1 MIKRESKYYTAGEK
15 VSNPE
20 KSPFYLRALVFD
32 GKEGDFNT
40 GLIDSFNEYLKSEDT
55 LSRNCL
61 DPSDFSEGIF
71 PKKIVIINAS
81 HDKLPTSYETARIF
95 EEYLKKKGQ
104 SVRAKV
110 VNTSQE
116 LTDELKTFSDETLVV
131 SQCVDKKVYNTDL
144 AERFETE
151 GIVVVPGKSTA
162 PGGVFSDKDTTYQLL
177 SKGGKEWSEVAR
189 YIKVPEEGKEIERV
203 ASEVLAAIDELER
216 RTGKS
221 TFFVKP
227 HEGGGG
233 LGGFRITKM
242 NEKYIIP
249 DLSKVSGEVGEVH
262 PTFIDF
268 DAGNEAKLRELLWV
282 YKLFAEDKEMSSNYL
297 KVKLPV
303 LDVSTP
309 AALEVLKKYL
319 LASEEEQRAKLEKI
333 AICRNTAQRLLTEA
347 ITLFEK
353 KFNRRYVPLVN
364 EHIDFGLWGL
374 RAHYRL
380 SRRGPVLETMYHRVF
395 QLGFTKE
402 GLGYV
407 GSDNISNK
415 QTGRLEILRLGP
427 INKIMLEAIGGE
439 QSLFKTLH
447 KGANAL
453 RELSELVPKEERKRV
468 PLRLQL
474 DLAVISSRIGEG
486 NADTARGL
494 CLASRWTEF
503 VKNARE
509 WLEDSLAYYAWKK
522 TNHKKNSPADTT
534 S

>member
-1 MIKRESKYYTAGEK
+1 MIKRESKYYTAGYK
-15 VSNPE
+15 VANPE
-20 KSPFYLRALVFD
+20 IAPFYLRALVFD
-32 GKEGDFNT
+32 GKEGDFNA
-40 GLIDSFNEYLKSEDT
+40 GLIDSFNEYLRNEDK
-55 LSRNCL
+55 LSRSCL
-61 DPSDFSEGIF
+61 ERCDLSKGVF
-71 PKKIVIINAS
+71 PKKIVVINAS

-95 EEYLKKKGQ
+95 EEYLKEKGQ
-104 SVRAKV
+104 SVQAKV
-110 VNTSQE
+110 VNTHQE

-131 SQCVDKKVYNTDL
+131 SQCVDKKVYNTDI

-162 PGGVFSDKDTTYQLL
+162 PGGVFSDKDTTYRLL

-189 YIKVPEEGKEIERV
+189 YIKVTETGKEIKRV

-216 RTGKS
+216 DTGKS

-249 DLSKVSGEVGEVH
+249 DLSKVSGEVGEIH

-268 DAGNEAKLRELLWV
+268 DDDNEAKLRELLWV
-282 YKLFAEDKEMSSNYL
+282 YKLFASEKEMSSSYL

-303 LDVSTP
+303 LDVPTSD
-309 AALEVLKKYL
+309 ALKALKKYL
-319 LASEEEQRAKLEKI
+319 IDSEAKQRAKLEKI
-333 AICRNTAQRLLTEA
+333 AICRDEAQRLLTEA

-353 KFNRRYVPLVN
+353 KFNRRYIPLVN

-380 SRRGPVLETMYHRVF
+380 SRKGPVLEAMYHRVF
-395 QLGFTKE
+395 QLGFTDE

-427 INKIMLEAIGGE
+427 VNRIMLEAIGGE
-439 QSLFKTLH
+439 ESLFKTLH

-453 RELSELVPKEERKRV
+453 RELSELVPEEERKHV

-509 WLEDSLAYYAWKK
+509 WLDDSLAYYRWKK
-522 TNHKKNSPADTT
+522 TNKKIK
-534 S
+534 